1 VVDINFLYWGNA
13 QWKMNA
19 LLQHL
24 NLYNRV
30 DFILCLFVEFLTP
43 LMIFKNCFLDLGKL
57 NNLERLDCRDNQLT
71 SVPILTSCQSLKVCG
86 AYFSDLFSTC

>member
-1 VVDINFLYWGNA
+1 MWQVGEMV
-13 QWKMNA
+13 QMC
-19 LLQHL
+19 
-24 NLYNRV
+24 NRV

-43 LMIFKNCFLDLGKL
+43 LMIFKHCFLDLGKL

-86 AYFSDLFSTC
+86 AFSDLFSTCYMFSPFCPLPSSIAP